1 MVLLTLTLKINT
13 FFLFSIDVAGRIFSY
28 IPGDIQANTTDN
40 LATAAVVW
48 DPPVVVNNTSS
59 FTVTSDYEPG
69 DIFPIG
75 SHVVTYT
82 AVDSSGNQ
90 FSVSFSVIVSGKI

>member
-1 MVLLTLTLKINT
+1 MNA
-13 FFLFSIDVAGRIFSY
+13 FYYSIDVGGQIFSN
-28 IPGDIQANTTDN
+28 IPGDIQANTTAN
-40 LATAAVVW
+40 LATAVVFW
-48 DPPVVVNNTSS
+48 DPPVVANNTSH
-59 FTVTSDYEPG
+59 FTVTSDYQPG

-90 FSVSFSVIVSGKI
+90 VSVSFSVIVSGKI